1 MDLSSKGQVMKEF
14 ECRFKSVELI
24 SAIFESPEVVVCIPG
39 ALSLIMI
46 RDCVQR
52 STILAAISGNDANDM
67 GIRTHDHPSE
77 AHWYAPSPIV
87 SDDAGCIVGPAIV
100 IKA

>member
-1 MDLSSKGQVMKEF
+1 MDLSSEGQVVEELERRF
-14 ECRFKSVELI
+14 EPVEVI
-24 SAIFESPEVVVCIPG
+24 SAILESPEVIVRVPR
-39 ALSLIMI
+39 ALPLIMI
-46 RDCVQR
+46 RDCIQR